1 MIDWQL
7 LGVVLRTVMFIG
19 LESREWE
26 RLVINY

>member
-7 LGVVLRTVMFIG
+7 LGVVLRTVTFIG
-19 LESREWE
+19 LKSRVWE